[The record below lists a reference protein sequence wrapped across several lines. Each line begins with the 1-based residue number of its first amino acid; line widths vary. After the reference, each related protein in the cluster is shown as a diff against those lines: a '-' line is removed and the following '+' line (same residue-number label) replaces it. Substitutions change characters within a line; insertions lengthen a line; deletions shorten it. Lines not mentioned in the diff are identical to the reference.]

1 MTLPIHPPSSTLT
14 RRGLVAGAA
23 MAGAALALPGAAWAQ
38 ASSAAKALPSNLL
51 NPLAPN
57 PVEFKKQMAQFTGK
71 ATPQA
76 EGLQLDVSMLADNP
90 SAVPVKVKVTLPIT
104 DKDWCEEIIVL
115 ADLNPSPLACRMLFT
130 AAAGTAE
137 AAVRIR
143 LSQTQTIYA
152 LARMKSGQVL
162 VAKQAV
168 TVAASG
174 CGM

>member
-1 MTLPIHPPSSTLT
+1 MSPPFYTPLPTRT
-14 RRGLVAGAA
+14 RRDLVAAA
-23 MAGAALALPGAAWAQ
+23 AIAGATLALPGAAWAQ
-38 ASSAAKALPSNLL
+38 ASSALPVNLL

-57 PVEFKKQMAQFTGK
+57 PAEFARQVAQFTGK

-76 EGLQLDVSMLADNP
+76 EGLQLDISVLADNP

-104 DKDWCEEIIVL
+104 DQDWCEEIIVL
-115 ADLNPSPLACRMLFT
+115 ADLNPSPLACRLQFT
-130 AAAGTAE
+130 AATGTAE
-137 AAVRIR
+137 AAVRVR
-143 LSQTQTIYA
+143 LSQSQTIHA
-152 LARMKSGQVL
+152 LARMKSGKVL